1 MSLENWKLWLVPFC
15 VWGLVMAW
23 YTGYQSGYQDGHQT
37 AWSMSRPSVILDP
50 DGKLV
55 LDQERRDYPDA
66 ELVRK

>member
-1 MSLENWKLWLVPFC
+1 
-15 VWGLVMAW
+15 
-23 YTGYQSGYQDGHQT
+23 
-37 AWSMSRPSVILDP
+37 MSRPSVILDP